1 MQQVVKQR
9 PWPGWGRGVAAGLLR
24 RVAGHQHAW
33 QRPQQAPHMGRRGD
47 SILLQ
52 RWPRIVSVAALAPSV
67 TIQASMTAIDT
78 LPVTPAPPEAF
89 LCLRYPSVGGGRRAG
104 CSQAT
109 ELQSRPHH
117 SSLVTSAQVAGR
129 AKGLTACLLVC
140 AAAGAVSR
148 LRMHHRCSEMNL
160 QLLPSIPPRG
170 HRCSRAPRWRSRMAG
185 GYR

>member
-1 MQQVVKQR
+1 
-9 PWPGWGRGVAAGLLR
+9 
-24 RVAGHQHAW
+24 
-33 QRPQQAPHMGRRGD
+33 MGRRGD
-47 SILLQ
+47 SALLQ

-117 SSLVTSAQVAGR
+117 SRLVTGGLGLGLSGSCQV
-129 AKGLTACLLVC
+129 
-140 AAAGAVSR
+140 
-148 LRMHHRCSEMNL
+148 
-160 QLLPSIPPRG
+160 
-170 HRCSRAPRWRSRMAG
+170 MAG
-185 GYR
+185 LAHAV